1 MKFVIAIGATRE
13 AFATLAENAG
23 VPHVFAESMQEAVAI
38 AHAKATLGDTVLLSP
53 GCASFGMFKDY
64 LDRANQFK
72 QAIYDLTTRSSNE

>member
-13 AFATLAENAG
+13 AFATLAESAG
-23 VPHVFAESMQEAVAI
+23 VSYVFAESMQEAVAI
-38 AHAKATLGDTVLLSP
+38 AHTKATSGDTVLLSP